1 MGFLKN
7 DGDIILDAVLTDTGR
22 MRLAR
27 GDGTFKISKFA
38 FGDDEIDYGLYNK
51 NHPSGSAYYDLTI
64 LQTPV
69 LEAFTNN
76 TSTMNSKLVS
86 VGQKDLLYLPV
97 IQLNTIDGS
106 TQKNGNGSFTVVVD
120 KTTVDNLVVM
130 GTGLLN
136 GREPG
141 NTSNMIR
148 TDQGLDTNQISKETT
163 LSPNLVEHTYL
174 IEMDN
179 RLGKLASSGAGTG
192 TGAPSPSY
200 IDDDNIAS
208 YTVSAA
214 GLGFVVDL
222 GALED
227 SPILGPRGTKVLF
240 KVKASTELAT
250 STYLFEKNGS
260 LGAAIQANDAA
271 GGSTLAAS
279 SYRFIDSTVRVTGMS
294 TGYRIDI
301 PIRYIK
307 SI

>member
-38 FGDDEIDYGLYNK
+38 FGDDEIDYALYNK

-76 TSTMNSKLVS
+76 TSTMNSKLMS

-97 IQLNTIDGS
+97 LQLNTIDGS
-106 TQKNGNGSFTVVVD
+106 TQKNGNGSFTVAVD

-136 GREPG
+136 GYQPG
-141 NTSNMIR
+141 NSSNMIR
-148 TDQGLDTNQISKETT
+148 ADQGLDTSQISKETT

-174 IEMDN
+174 IEMDH
-179 RLGKLASSGAGTG
+179 RLGSLAGRDPNSSG
-192 TGAPSPSY
+192 PSPSY

-208 YTVSAA
+208 YAVSANS
-214 GLGFVVDL
+214 GRRFVEDL
-222 GALED
+222 GSLED
-227 SPILGPRGTKVLF
+227 SPILGPRGTKVYF
-240 KVKASTELAT
+240 KVVASRELAT
-250 STYLFEKNGS
+250 STYLFTKNGS
-260 LGAAIQANDAA
+260 LGSAVQANDAA
-271 GGSTLAAS
+271 GGSTLAVS
-279 SYRFIDSTVRVTGMS
+279 SYRFIDSIVRVTGMS

>member
-38 FGDDEIDYGLYNK
+38 FGDDEIDYALYDK

-76 TSTMNSKLVS
+76 TSTMNSKLMS

-97 IQLNTIDGS
+97 IQLNTIDGVS
-106 TQKNGNGSFTVVVD
+106 QKNGNGSFTVAVD

-136 GREPG
+136 GYQPG
-141 NTSNMIR
+141 DTSNMIR
-148 TDQGLDTNQISKETT
+148 TDQGLDTSQISKETT

-179 RLGKLASSGAGTG
+179 RLGKLASLGAFSSEDV
-192 TGAPSPSY
+192 SPSY

-208 YTVSAA
+208 YTVSA
-214 GLGFVVDL
+214 GGQDFVKNLGSL
-222 GALED
+222 QD
-227 SPILGPRGTKVLF
+227 SPILGPRGTSLLF
-240 KVKASTELAT
+240 KIVASKEIAT

-260 LGAAIQANDAA
+260 LGAAIQANDAS